1 MCGRYNF
8 TTEESEEIQR
18 ILERLDQRFNN
29 SNVKTGEIFP
39 TNTVPVLIGEQDE
52 IEPIPCV
59 WGFPNFKSKGVII
72 NARSETAIER
82 RTFRESL
89 TSRRCIIPACG
100 FYEWN
105 KNKERIYFTQPNQ
118 NIIYMAGIYNFY
130 NEKIRF
136 VILTTGANQS
146 IVDVHD
152 RMPLILPKDQLQTW
166 LSDSSKTQNLLKQ
179 IPTILERKSE
189 YEQNTLDL
197 I

>member
-130 NEKIRF
+130 NEKSRF